1 MITRGGRIA
10 RPPLDFLDLEIRS
23 LMGEP
28 STSFESYPSVQ
39 TWYQGLREQSGV
51 DPAGDP
57 SRLKLLEEF
66 CRFAELDPDEIIKA
80 CLLEKEGRETKIS
93 IKGRKRMAQMV
104 ADFQAAGEGLTSR
117 QRANRGNTI
126 RSFLIHNGI
135 LLQAGMQL

>member
-1 MITRGGRIA
+1 MS
-10 RPPLDFLDLEIRS
+10 DLRAS
-23 LMGEP
+23 L
-28 STSFESYPSVQ
+28 ESYPSVQ
-39 TWYQGLREQSGV
+39 TWYEGLREQSGV

-66 CRFAELDPDEIIKA
+66 CRYVELDPDEVVKA

-93 IKGRKRMAQMV
+93 IKGRQRMAQTV
-104 ADFQAAGEGLTSR
+104 ADFQAAGEGLSPR
-117 QRANRGNTI
+117 QRAHRGNTI